1 MTTAHRE
8 LWKVGPSPRKD
19 TVFPVRAIDVKKRER
34 ERYRENYKRTARYR
48 NSQRTRVARWKK
60 KLPEIEALLR
70 ERGEVGL
77 VELAEVAGMKSTSF
91 IGDLTDALPIY
102 ETDSGKIGLLED

>member
-8 LWKVGPSPRKD
+8 LWRVGGEIRED
-19 TVFPVRAIDVKKRER
+19 NVTPVTIAKQRARDR
-34 ERYRENYKRTARYR
+34 ERYRMGRGC
-48 NSQRTRVARWKK
+48 SQRTRVARWKK
-60 KLPEIEALLR
+60 KLPEIEALLK

-77 VELAEVAGMKSTSF
+77 VELAEVAGMKSLSF